1 MKSGIISARKEFSYC
16 YANYGSGASC
26 VDRTNES
33 MVLYADHRPVV
44 QGESSVTSSEAWR
57 SRSLRVCDP
66 LSASAGYNH
75 LR

>member
-1 MKSGIISARKEFSYC
+1 M
-16 YANYGSGASC
+16 
-26 VDRTNES
+26 DRTNES
-33 MVLYADHRPVV
+33 MGLYADRRPVV
-44 QGESSVTSSEAWR
+44 QEESSVTSNEAWR